1 MKTKKTPICSR
12 DIPYWRDCTTI
23 ILIAVI
29 TAEYSGYV
37 TLFIVYRLLFA
48 IIYTVIEIR
57 THGLPFGLSKLPY
70 ILLGIID
77 NIFCFSVLHVYKLQ
91 EKIHYGGG
99 ILCKLLHFFM
109 RKMGICYSFG
119 IAMIQF

>member
-1 MKTKKTPICSR
+1 M

-91 EKIHYGGG
+91 EKIHYGG
-99 ILCKLLHFFM
+99 KFFASYYIFYAEN
-109 RKMGICYSFG
+109 GDFL
-119 IAMIQF
+119 